1 VRFGVITA
9 MPAEAK
15 TFNSGSGYSE
25 QNSWHFAP
33 GSAGQ
38 KNARLSA
45 KSLLEQGCDCLISWG
60 VAGALDPQ
68 LTAGDLIVT
77 SAVINDRSECF
88 NFDSDDLK
96 SLVETFKSLD
106 PKVGGLLYSAE
117 KPVPLAIEKQELH
130 EKFHAESVDMESA
143 AIAKVACDAQIN
155 FIAVR
160 CIVDRSDCDLP
171 VAATSS
177 FKDNGKVDVFQL
189 LKALTQNPL
198 QLVPL
203 IRLGLNYY
211 SALRHLRKAATLLRR
226 CL

>member
-1 VRFGVITA
+1 MIWSVRGYWLFFF
-9 MPAEAK
+9 PAED
-15 TFNSGSGYSE
+15 GI
-25 QNSWHFAP
+25 
-33 GSAGQ
+33 
-38 KNARLSA
+38 RDLVLSRG
-45 KSLLEQGCDCLISWG
+45 L
-60 VAGALDPQ
+60 
-68 LTAGDLIVT
+68 GDV
-77 SAVINDRSECF
+77 DKRQ
-88 NFDSDDLK
+88 
-96 SLVETFKSLD
+96 
-106 PKVGGLLYSAE
+106 GLLYSAE

-130 EKFHAESVDMESA
+130 EKFHAEGVDMESA

-171 VAATSS
+171 AAATSS
-177 FKDNGKVDVFQL
+177 FKDNGKVDVIEL
-189 LKALTQNPL
+189 LKELTQHPL

>member
-1 VRFGVITA
+1 MRFGVITA

-15 TFNSGSGYSE
+15 TFNSDSGYSE
-25 QNSWHFAP
+25 QNSWHFAT

-38 KNARLSA
+38 TNARLSA

-68 LTAGDLIVT
+68 LTVGDLIVT
-77 SAVINDRSECF
+77 SAVINDRSESF
-88 NFDSDDLK
+88 KFDSDDLK
-96 SLVETFKSLD
+96 SLVETFRSLD

-117 KPVPLAIEKQELH
+117 KPVPLAIEKQELR
-130 EKFHAESVDMESA
+130 EKFRAESVDMESA
-143 AIAKVACDAQIN
+143 AIAKVACDAKIN

-160 CIVDRSDCDLP
+160 CIVDRSVYDLP

-177 FKDNGKVDVFQL
+177 FKNNGEVNVFQL
-189 LKALTQNPL
+189 IKELTQNPL
-198 QLVPL
+198 QLFSL
-203 IRLGLNYY
+203 MRLGLNYY
-211 SALRHLRKAATLLRR
+211 SALRQLKKAAALLQR